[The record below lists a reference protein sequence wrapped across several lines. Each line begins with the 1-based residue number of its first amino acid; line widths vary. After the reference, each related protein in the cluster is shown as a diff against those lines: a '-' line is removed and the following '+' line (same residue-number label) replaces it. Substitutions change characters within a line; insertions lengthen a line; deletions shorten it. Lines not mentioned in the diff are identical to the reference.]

1 MGQQEPWGSR
11 RCCAEQRRTH
21 LPSTFFGSTYAK
33 QEVIFR
39 IKPVGD
45 PTMSMFSP
53 LLPQEVC
60 CFGVLYAIRTKQRW
74 AGILSSSETP
84 HGHLKPQDQ
93 TAASNV
99 GSIWRDCRAHRDFQ
113 LPLKLTPT
121 LWSWFLCFSEWGNPT
136 APFTSPGI
144 LLLLGLLNPS
154 ASPENKVS
162 ERGRFCS
169 QEIAQ
174 IQGNPELVERSKT
187 SEIEV
192 PSPVLLVLSSKSKVM
207 SHHARQAPAFV
218 LELKGEQS
226 AFICAAAG

>member
-1 MGQQEPWGSR
+1 MWAAYEEI
-11 RCCAEQRRTH
+11 AELT
-21 LPSTFFGSTYAK
+21 G
-33 QEVIFR
+33 IF
-39 IKPVGD
+39 
-45 PTMSMFSP
+45 SS
-53 LLPQEVC
+53 
-60 CFGVLYAIRTKQRW
+60 
-74 AGILSSSETP
+74 LSSSP
-84 HGHLKPQDQ
+84 LPCDHGFC
-93 TAASNV
+93 AS
-99 GSIWRDCRAHRDFQ
+99 
-113 LPLKLTPT
+113 L
-121 LWSWFLCFSEWGNPT
+121 SEADPT

-162 ERGRFCS
+162 KRGRFCS

-187 SEIEV
+187 SKIEV